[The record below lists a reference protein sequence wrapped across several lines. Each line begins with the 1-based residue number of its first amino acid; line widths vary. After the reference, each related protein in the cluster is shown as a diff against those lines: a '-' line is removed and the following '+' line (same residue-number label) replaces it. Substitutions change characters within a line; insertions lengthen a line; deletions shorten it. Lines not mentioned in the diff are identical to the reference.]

1 MKINEELERLLGT
14 EAFRQRTRTVG
25 NSGGDGFESLLAR
38 QLTPGAQS
46 GADNP
51 DLLRA
56 LGDPLRLANLDVMTL
71 GGLNAAENTPG
82 ANGDEALLE
91 SLTSG
96 LASGLDGLDG
106 YAAGLGDQSSD
117 GLRRAWNALENL
129 DGTIAGLRQD
139 LGRLSQ
145 PNAELESMLNELE
158 VLATTEKFKFN
169 RGDYLA
175 G

>member
-14 EAFRQRTRTVG
+14 EAFRQQPRTVG
-25 NSGGDGFESLLAR
+25 SSGGDGFEELLTR
-38 QLTPGAQS
+38 QLMQGEQK
-46 GADNP
+46 DNA

-56 LGDPLRLANLDVMTL
+56 LSDPLRLTNLDVMTL
-71 GGLNAAENTPG
+71 GGLNAAENPG
-82 ANGDEALLE
+82 DQDSALLE
-91 SLTSG
+91 SLTAG
-96 LASGLDGLDG
+96 LALGLDGLDS

-117 GLRRAWNALENL
+117 GLRRAWNALESL
-129 DGTIAGLRQD
+129 DGTIAGMRQD

-158 VLATTEKFKFN
+158 ILATTEKFKFN
-169 RGDYLA
+169 RGDYLI

>member
-14 EAFRQRTRTVG
+14 EAFRQQPRTVG
-25 NSGGDGFESLLAR
+25 SSGGDGFEELLTR
-38 QLTPGAQS
+38 QLMQGEQK
-46 GADNP
+46 DNA

-56 LGDPLRLANLDVMTL
+56 LSDPLRLTNLDVMTL
-71 GGLNAAENTPG
+71 GGLNAAENPG
-82 ANGDEALLE
+82 DQDSALLE
-91 SLTSG
+91 SLTAG
-96 LASGLDGLDG
+96 LAQGLDGLDS
-106 YAAGLGDQSSD
+106 YAAGLGDRSSD

-129 DGTIAGLRQD
+129 DGAIAGMRQD

-169 RGDYLA
+169 RGDYLI